1 MNLEK
6 YNAFIEEQKSYFN
19 ENIKPNFKWE
29 WTDPEWAGGVVGSG
43 WLLSRSGR
51 THFSFQAARRMK
63 GIDDI
68 SINIKYQEFIKA
80 VMVLSYR
87 KANSKTSP
95 QKLYAEVL
103 ILKRW
108 YSELFKT
115 NPENTHPCFLS
126 TLTLEKSFE
135 ILAHNSSKA
144 NLPDH
149 TGTYLRLQEMLNHYG
164 FTEQQLEFS
173 QKYFSVHD
181 KFHRTLILSGFCLL
195 KIAKISLNSSFFP
208 KPIKR

>member
-6 YNAFIEEQKSYFN
+6 YNAFIEEQKSFFE
-19 ENIKPNFKWE
+19 ENIKPNFRWE
-29 WTDPEWAGGVVGSG
+29 WTDPEWAGGVIGSG
-43 WLLSRSGR
+43 WLLSRSGK
-51 THFSFQAARRMK
+51 TNFSFQAAKRMK

-108 YSELFKT
+108 YSELFKMI
-115 NPENTHPCFLS
+115 PENTHPCF
-126 TLTLEKSFE
+126 
-135 ILAHNSSKA
+135 
-144 NLPDH
+144 
-149 TGTYLRLQEMLNHYG
+149 
-164 FTEQQLEFS
+164 
-173 QKYFSVHD
+173 
-181 KFHRTLILSGFCLL
+181 
-195 KIAKISLNSSFFP
+195 
-208 KPIKR
+208 